1 LTRRHS
7 NPPLQLDTPAKI
19 AIVVIAAT
27 WLVVVLGGGSARAD
41 VPYVLLVRLAAVVA
55 LVLLLLFVPADRL
68 RLQKSVLFF
77 LGAAALLIGLQLVP
91 LPPAIWESLPGRA
104 PYAAL
109 SAEPAVGPLWRPISL
124 SPDLSWN
131 ALLSLIP
138 PLAFAVGIPALG
150 FRLQRFVLIG
160 LLITILIGAFVGLL
174 QIAGGPDSPL
184 RYYQF
189 SNTDSATGFLANR
202 NHQAVL
208 LAMGIPLAAWWTA
221 STEGIRGGARL
232 AIGVSIVLLL
242 LTAAVMTQSRMGAF
256 VVLLSIL
263 LSGAF
268 LYRDGGLSKVALR
281 WIGLALL
288 LGVLIVAAGLAT
300 WADSRLAFAQIGDDL
315 RFRILPE
322 SLAAAWA
329 FFPVGAGVGAFPSV
343 FPQFESVA
351 DLSPQYINHTHSEL
365 TQIVIEGGAASVL
378 MLAALLGWLAAAIWR
393 AWGSDGDSRT
403 GTASQA
409 RLATI
414 LLVLPLVGS
423 ISDYPLRT
431 PIMACA
437 FAAAAAMLARF
448 GRERPASR

>member
-1 LTRRHS
+1 V
-7 NPPLQLDTPAKI
+7 
-19 AIVVIAAT
+19 AIVAIAAT
-27 WLVVVLGGGSARAD
+27 WLVVVLGGGSARPD
-41 VPYVLLVRLAAVVA
+41 VPYIVLVRLAAVLA

-68 RLQKSVLFF
+68 RLQKSVLYFI
-77 LGAAALLIGLQLVP
+77 GAAALLIGLQLVP

-109 SAEPAVGPLWRPISL
+109 AAEPAVGAIWRPISL
-124 SPDLSWN
+124 APDLTWN

-138 PLAFAVGIPALG
+138 PLAFAIGIPALG

-160 LLITILIGAFVGLL
+160 LLVTILIGAFVGLL
-174 QIAGGPDSPL
+174 QIAGGADSPL

-208 LAMGIPLAAWWTA
+208 LAMGIPLAAWWTT
-221 STEGIRGGARL
+221 SSDGIRSSARL
-232 AIGVSIVLLL
+232 AIGGSIVLLL
-242 LTAAVMTQSRMGAF
+242 LTAAVMTQSRMGAL
-256 VVLLSIL
+256 VVTLSIL
-263 LSGAF
+263 MTGAY
-268 LYRDGGLSKVALR
+268 LYRDGGLSKTALR
-281 WIGLALL
+281 WIALAVL
-288 LGVLIVAAGLAT
+288 LGGVIVAAGLAT
-300 WADSRLAFAQIGDDL
+300 WADSRFAFAQIGDDL

-329 FFPVGAGVGAFPSV
+329 FFPVGAGVGAFPSI
-343 FPQFESVA
+343 FPQFESIA
-351 DLSPQYINHTHSEL
+351 DLSPQYVNHTHSEL
-365 TQIVIEGGAASVL
+365 TQIVIEGGLAAVL
-378 MLAALLGWLAAAIWR
+378 MLVAMLGWLAVATWR
-393 AWGSDGDSRT
+393 AWGSAGDNRT

-414 LLVLPLVGS
+414 LLILPLIGS

-448 GRERPASR
+448 GRERPAR